1 VLAYLKHPE
10 LITLQT
16 NYITVI
22 NELGYMKSSYERQKK
37 LYDEN
42 VGSGKDLQESESKYM
57 AKKGEFKG
65 LEYKLKMLGL
75 KPESIANGN
84 IEELIPVRAPIDGY
98 IQNVRVKTSQFV
110 QPEREMF
117 EIINIEH
124 VHADLMVFEKDVHL
138 VKKGQKIIFR
148 TEAAEGNELTA
159 VIYSVGKSFEDQ
171 PKAVHIHA
179 DIQNKKGLLL
189 PGMYI
194 SGVIMVSEEKTLVL
208 PSEAVVTEGENQYVF
223 QSLGT
228 NNNEWNFRAVEVR
241 TGLKYDGYTE
251 VIVPKQYA
259 NAKFANDKGYYLLS
273 EWKKDQSG
281 HSHTH

>member
-1 VLAYLKHPE
+1 MNIKSYTIVIVLSIIIAACGTSTESGDAVDNSSQQASLVEKMEFHLTAEKYNQLNFGISILMQRNMSASVEVSGSLEVPPQNEAIVTAIVGANVEKILVIEGEQIAKGQVLAYLKHPE

-138 VKKGQKIIFR
+138 VKKGQKIIFHR
-148 TEAAEGNELTA
+148 LR
-159 VIYSVGKSFEDQ
+159 
-171 PKAVHIHA
+171 
-179 DIQNKKGLLL
+179 LC
-189 PGMYI
+189 
-194 SGVIMVSEEKTLVL
+194 
-208 PSEAVVTEGENQYVF
+208 
-223 QSLGT
+223 
-228 NNNEWNFRAVEVR
+228 
-241 TGLKYDGYTE
+241 
-251 VIVPKQYA
+251 
-259 NAKFANDKGYYLLS
+259 
-273 EWKKDQSG
+273 
-281 HSHTH
+281 